1 MWILEPNKKF
11 IKQYKSLSSN
21 LQKKVDL
28 VLNELIHSDDPT
40 MLGTYKQN
48 LQVYAYNLDKSNRLV
63 YVVCFSDK
71 VIELLRVGD
80 HKKAYK
86 GH

>member
-1 MWILEPNKKF
+1 MWTLESNKKF
-11 IKQYKSLSSN
+11 IKQYKSLSFD
-21 LQKKVDL
+21 LQKKVDNA
-28 VLNELIHSDDPT
+28 LNELVNSEDPT
-40 MLGTYKQN
+40 MLGTYKQH

-86 GH
+86 GQ

>member
-1 MWILEPNKKF
+1 MWILAPNEKF
-11 IKQYKSLSSN
+11 IKQYKSLSSV
-21 LQKKVDL
+21 LQKKVDV
-28 VLNELIHSDDPT
+28 VLNELANSEDPT
-40 MLGTYKQN
+40 MLGRYKQH

-80 HKKAYK
+80 HKKAYM
-86 GH
+86 G